1 MAVMGHDHH
10 HHRGGPAARAGERHK
25 GRLWVAFAVIVSV
38 FVVEAAVGVV
48 TGSLALL
55 SDAGHMLTDVIGM
68 GMALAAIHLA
78 SRQRRVSSQSFGL
91 YRLEILAALANAVLL
106 FGVAGWVLV
115 EAASR
120 FGDPPEVATV
130 AVLLAAVV
138 GLAANVVAFL
148 LLREGAAESINVRG
162 AYLEVLADLIGSVG
176 VIVAAIGIEI
186 TGWEWL
192 DPLMGGLLG
201 LWILPRTWRLA
212 GQALRVLLQMAPKGL
227 DMDRLHAELSALPG
241 VVDAHDVHV
250 WTLTSDMDVASAHLM
265 VRAGADTHAVLD
277 QARSLLADHYK
288 VSHATLQVEPDD
300 HTGCDEL
307 TW

>member
-1 MAVMGHDHH
+1 
-10 HHRGGPAARAGERHK
+10 
-25 GRLWVAFAVIVSV
+25 
-38 FVVEAAVGVV
+38 
-48 TGSLALL
+48 
-55 SDAGHMLTDVIGM
+55 MLTDVVGL

-78 SRQRRVSSQSFGL
+78 SRGRRVAAHSFGL

-115 EAASR
+115 EAVQR
-120 FGDPPEVATV
+120 IGDAPEVATG
-130 AVLLAAVV
+130 AVLVAALV
-138 GLAANVVAFL
+138 GLIANVIAFL

-162 AYLEVLADLIGSVG
+162 AYLEVLADLLGSVA
-176 VIVAAIGIEI
+176 VVVAAIGIEV

-192 DPLMGGLLG
+192 DPLTGALLG

-212 GQALRVLLQMAPKGL
+212 GQALRVLLQMAPKGFDVDGL
-227 DMDRLHAELSALPG
+227 QAELAALPG

-277 QARSLLADHYK
+277 QARSLLAERYR
-288 VSHATLQVEPDD
+288 VAHATLQVEPDD